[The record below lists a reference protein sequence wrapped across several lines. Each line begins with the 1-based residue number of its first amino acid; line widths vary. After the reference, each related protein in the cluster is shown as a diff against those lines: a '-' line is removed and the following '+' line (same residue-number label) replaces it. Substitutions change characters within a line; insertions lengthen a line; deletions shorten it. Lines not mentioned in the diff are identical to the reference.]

1 MVFTILDKIL
11 RQMEKDWRYLAVDIF
26 SGTIQTLEGALQRAN
41 VKQKVISNNIANVD
55 TPNYKAKKVSF
66 KNMLN
71 EESSRIDATKTDYR
85 HIDFKGCESNY
96 SIASSKQTSYQQN
109 RNNVDIDQEM
119 SEMAEN
125 QIQYQ
130 ALVERISGKFNSL
143 KTAITGG
150 K

>member
-1 MVFTILDKIL
+1 M
-11 RQMEKDWRYLAVDIF
+11 DIF
-26 SGTIQTLEGALQRAN
+26 SGTIKTLEGALQRAN
-41 VKQKVISNNIANVD
+41 VKQKVISDNIANVD

-85 HIDFKGCESNY
+85 HIDFKGNESNY
-96 SIASSKQTSYQQN
+96 SIVSSKQTSYQQN

-119 SEMAEN
+119 SKMAEN

>member
-1 MVFTILDKIL
+1 
-11 RQMEKDWRYLAVDIF
+11 MEKDWRYLAVDIF

>member
-1 MVFTILDKIL
+1 
-11 RQMEKDWRYLAVDIF
+11 
-26 SGTIQTLEGALQRAN
+26 
-41 VKQKVISNNIANVD
+41 
-55 TPNYKAKKVSF
+55 
-66 KNMLN
+66 MLN

-85 HIDFKGCESNY
+85 HIDFKGSDSNY
-96 SIASSKQTSYQQN
+96 SIVSSKQTSYQQN